1 MESKPAVPV
10 PSKPNNQVPSNQSQ
24 HNFLVPNNE
33 DGFED
38 FEPPLLV
45 CKPPMKLKITPEKL
59 KNQSSQSENDSD
71 DDEDNSISDDDG
83 EEAFR
88 RKIREKIKS
97 KRGGRAGAVKNFKN
111 LD

>member
-1 MESKPAVPV
+1 MFTI
-10 PSKPNNQVPSNQSQ
+10 QVQQSQ

-59 KNQSSQSENDSD
+59 KNTSSQSENDSD
-71 DDEDNSISDDDG
+71 DDDGPDYEDDNSGDDDDY
-83 EEAFR
+83 EETI
-88 RKIREKIKS
+88 KISEKKKS
-97 KRGGRAGAVKNFKN
+97 KRGGRAGAVRNFKN